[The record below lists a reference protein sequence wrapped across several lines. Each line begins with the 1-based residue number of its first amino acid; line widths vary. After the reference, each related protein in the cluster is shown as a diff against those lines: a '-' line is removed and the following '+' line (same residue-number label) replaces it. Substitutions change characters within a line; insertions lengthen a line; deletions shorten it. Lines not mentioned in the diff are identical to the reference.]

1 MVKFPLGMC
10 ARMLIRPRIYS
21 LRFLQRQGNC
31 YFLTKGICGMK
42 FYELVDFYQWM
53 ENDQIVIDYD
63 DAEEVVTR
71 YLEKDS

>member
-1 MVKFPLGMC
+1 
-10 ARMLIRPRIYS
+10 
-21 LRFLQRQGNC
+21 
-31 YFLTKGICGMK
+31 MK
-42 FYELVDFYQWM
+42 FYELVDFYRWM